1 MKRRFSEFQVGVLT
15 IIALAV
21 LIGGMMWLKNI
32 DLTKGSR
39 LYQVD
44 FARVEGMRVGDRVQ
58 VRGIRMG
65 EVTGMHIMQ
74 SAVRVELS
82 LDETVDLREDA
93 VVTLGEK
100 GIVGE
105 VVIEV
110 DPGTGAAVK
119 EGHIFQG
126 RTAGTIASMTDAAG
140 AALAEMRELTR
151 KVTELVDRVQAEG
164 KVTET
169 LIQANETLVKVDSMV
184 TENHGDV
191 VVILENLRVTTD
203 RLRDLMESGRLET
216 TFDTME
222 RTMTSADSLMVNL
235 MDSGRRLDAILT
247 EVESGDG
254 TAAKLLRDDA
264 LYVHADSTLVSLKR
278 LLDELRRNPKKYF
291 QVNVMDS

>member
-1 MKRRFSEFQVGVLT
+1 MRRRISEFQVGVLT
-15 IIALAV
+15 VFALVV
-21 LIGGMMWLKNI
+21 LVGGMMWLKNI

-44 FARVEGMRVGDRVQ
+44 FARVEGMRIGDKVQ

-110 DPGTGAAVK
+110 DPGTGEQVL

-140 AALAEMRELTR
+140 EALSEMRTLTR
-151 KVTELVDRVQAEG
+151 KVTELVDQVKTEG

-169 LIQANETLVKVDSMV
+169 LVQANETLLKVDKMV
-184 TENHGDV
+184 EQNHSDV

-203 RLRDLMESGRLET
+203 GLRELMESGRLEN
-216 TFDTME
+216 TFDSAQSALT
-222 RTMTSADSLMVNL
+222 TADSLMIDL
-235 MDSGRRLDAILT
+235 QDSNRRLTAILT
-247 EVESGDG
+247 EIENGEG
-254 TAAKLLRDDA
+254 TAAKLLRDDS
-264 LYVHADSTLVSLKR
+264 LYVTADSTLISLKR
-278 LLDELRRNPKKYF
+278 LLDEMRRNPKKYF
-291 QVNVMDS
+291 KLNVMDF

>member
-1 MKRRFSEFQVGVLT
+1 MVRRFSEYQVGLLT
-15 IIALAV
+15 VIALVV
-21 LIGGMMWLKNI
+21 LVGGMMWLKNI

-44 FARVEGMRVGDRVQ
+44 FARVEGMRVGDKVQ

-65 EVTGMHIMQ
+65 EVTDMHIMQ
-74 SAVRVELS
+74 SAVRVELA

-105 VVIEV
+105 VVIEI
-110 DPGTGAAVK
+110 DPGTGDEVL
-119 EGHIFQG
+119 EGHIFSG

-151 KVTELVDRVQAEG
+151 KVTELVEQVREEG

-169 LIQANETLVKVDSMV
+169 LVQANETLVKVDQMV
-184 TENHGDV
+184 EQNHSDV

-203 RLRDLMESGRLET
+203 KLRELMESERIGATIDTAQATLT
-216 TFDTME
+216 T
-222 RTMTSADSLMVNL
+222 ADSLMVNL
-235 MDSGRRLDAILT
+235 QESSRRLNAILT

-254 TAAKLLRDDA
+254 TAAKLLRDDS
-264 LYVHADSTLVSLKR
+264 LYVTADSTMTSLKR
-278 LLDELRRNPKKYF
+278 LLDEMRRNPKKYF
-291 QVNVMDS
+291 KLNVMDF